1 LIARPFRNRLVQNS
15 QEGAMR
21 LFIMLAVVTLSGCIP
36 APGTTRLDSAQT
48 VDIASANTQL
58 TLQRA
63 TNGIALPL
71 RHSPALQAAAQVHA
85 EDLAATGGLSHVG
98 RDGST
103 VTDRVRR
110 SGYDACR
117 TAENVASGQPD
128 IRSTI
133 ASWMASPGHRA
144 NILDP
149 QVTDFGFAEVG
160 TTRVLVLARPC

>member
-1 LIARPFRNRLVQNS
+1 
-15 QEGAMR
+15 MR
-21 LFIMLAVVTLSGCIP
+21 LAALLILVLIPACVP
-36 APGTTRLDSAQT
+36 APGTTRVGSAQT

-58 TLQRA
+58 SFQRA
-63 TNGIALPL
+63 TSGIAMPL
-71 RHSPALQAAAQVHA
+71 RHSPALQAAAQAHA
-85 EDLAATGGLSHVG
+85 DDLAASGGLGQTG
-98 RDGST
+98 RDGSN

-117 TAENVASGQPD
+117 TAENVAQGQPD
-128 IRSTI
+128 IRNTI